1 MKRRD
6 FLTITSGTM
15 LALAMKPRSLSASPA
30 SEAASWHKA
39 RKFVDLPFGRVAY
52 VEKGEGPAALFI
64 HGWSLN
70 GYQWRGALD
79 RLHTERRCIA
89 PDMMSMGWTETPDEQ
104 QISPTTQA
112 AMLGQLL
119 DKLHIDTVDLV
130 GNDSGGLTAQ
140 LFLAKYPARVRS
152 LLLTNCD
159 VDENSPPPQFLPFIE
174 KARQGTLVDE
184 FVVPQ
189 ANDKAR
195 ARSGQGVGA
204 FYTHPESLTDE
215 TIEIYFRPFVDSK
228 LKRTQLNKFSVAMA
242 TNPLVAIRDDLKH
255 WKGPARMVWG
265 TNDPLFGVQWAEWLD
280 RTLPGSRG
288 IRRIEGANLFFPE
301 EMPEL
306 IAEEARHLWQEKA
319 TAPS

>member
-1 MKRRD
+1 MKRRN

-15 LALAMKPRSLSASPA
+15 LALAVKPRLLSASPA
-30 SEAASWHKA
+30 SEAASWQKA
-39 RKFVDLPFGRVAY
+39 RKFADLPFGRVAY
-52 VEKGEGPAALFI
+52 VEKGAGPAALFI

-79 RLHTERRCIA
+79 RLYTQRRCIA
-89 PDMMSMGWTETPDEQ
+89 PDMMSMGWTETPEGQ
-104 QISPTTQA
+104 EISPATQA

-119 DKLHIDTVDLV
+119 DKLRIDTVDVV

-159 VDENSPPPQFLPFIE
+159 VDENSPPSQFLPFIE
-174 KARQGTLVDE
+174 KARQGTMVDE

-189 ANDKAR
+189 ADDKAR
-195 ARSGQGVGA
+195 ARSAQGVGA
-204 FYTHPESLTDE
+204 FYTHPEHLADE
-215 TIEIYFRPFVDSK
+215 TIEVYFRPFAESK

-242 TNPLVAIRDDLKH
+242 TNPLVAIRDDLKR

-306 IAEEARHLWQEKA
+306 IAEEAQRLWQEQTSA
-319 TAPS
+319 TS

>member
-15 LALAMKPRSLSASPA
+15 LALAVKPRLLSASLA

-39 RKFVDLPFGRVAY
+39 RNFADLAFGRVAY

-79 RLHTERRCIA
+79 RLHTQRRCIA
-89 PDMMSMGWTETPDEQ
+89 PDMMSMGWTETPDGQE
-104 QISPTTQA
+104 ISPATQA
-112 AMLGQLL
+112 VMLGQLL
-119 DKLHIDTVDLV
+119 DKLRIDAVDLV
-130 GNDSGGLTAQ
+130 ANDSGGLTAQ

-159 VDENSPPPQFLPFIE
+159 VDENSPPPQFLPFID
-174 KARQGTLVDE
+174 KARQGTLVDD

-189 ANDKAR
+189 ADDKAR
-195 ARSGQGVGA
+195 ARSAQGVGA
-204 FYTHPESLTDE
+204 FYTHPERLTDE
-215 TIEIYFRPFVDSK
+215 TIETYFRPFVDSK
-228 LKRTQLNKFSVAMA
+228 LKRKQLNKFSVAMA
-242 TNPLVAIRDDLKH
+242 TNPLVAIREDLKR
-255 WKGPARMVWG
+255 WNGPARMVWG
-265 TNDPLFGVQWAEWLD
+265 LNDPLFGVQWAEWLD
-280 RTLPGSRG
+280 HTLPGSRG

-301 EMPEL
+301 EMPDL
-306 IAEEARHLWQEKA
+306 IAEEAQRLWQEKTAA
-319 TAPS
+319 TS

>member
-15 LALAMKPRSLSASPA
+15 LALAVQPRLSSASPA

-39 RKFVDLPFGRVAY
+39 RKFVDLPSSRVAY

-79 RLHTERRCIA
+79 RLRTQRRCIA
-89 PDMMSMGWTETPDEQ
+89 PDMMSMGWTETPDTQE
-104 QISPTTQA
+104 ISPASQA

-119 DKLHIDTVDLV
+119 DKLRIDTVDLV

-195 ARSGQGVGA
+195 ARSAQGVGA
-204 FYTHPESLTDE
+204 FYTHPEHIADE
-215 TIEIYFRPFVDSK
+215 TIEIYFRPFADSK

-242 TNPLVAIRDDLKH
+242 TNPLVAIRNDLKQ

-265 TNDPLFGVQWAEWLD
+265 TKDPLFGVQWAEWLD

-306 IAEEARHLWQEKA
+306 IAEEAQRLWQEKA
-319 TAPS
+319 DASS